1 MTYQASSPV
10 HTPFRREEHFLK
22 GGPVP
27 LFRFRHLA
35 LHAGLEHA
43 VFTRLGG
50 VSEHPCRSLNVSSQ
64 TPDQPAFVE
73 ANLELVR
80 EAVGADRLV
89 TLDQAHGGRVIAV
102 RREDQGRIG
111 EPMKGDGLVTDVP
124 GLGLVIK
131 QADCQAVIL
140 YDPVRRVAANI
151 HCGWRGN
158 VANILDNAVQCMK
171 RVFGCRPSHL
181 LAGIGPSLGPCC
193 AEFKGH
199 EEIFPRS
206 FRAFMIGPDHFDLWA
221 LSTHQLT
228 AAGVDPSRVVLSGLC
243 TRCRTDLFFS
253 YRGEGITGR
262 FATVAMIRE

>member
-1 MTYQASSPV
+1 M
-10 HTPFRREEHFLK
+10 
-22 GGPVP
+22 G
-27 LFRFRHLA
+27 
-35 LHAGLEHA
+35 HA

-50 VSEHPCRSLNVSSQ
+50 VSEHPCHSLNVSTR
-64 TPDQPAFVE
+64 TPDHPASVR

-80 EAVGADRLV
+80 EAVGADRLA
-89 TLDQAHGGRVIAV
+89 TLDQAHGGDVIV
-102 RREDQGRIG
+102 ISGKDRDK
-111 EPMKGDGLVTDVP
+111 PVKPLKGDGLVTDVP

-140 YDPVRRVAANI
+140 YDPVRRVVANI

-158 VANILDNAVQCMK
+158 VADILGNAVKCMET
-171 RVFGCRPSHL
+171 VFGCGPTHL

-199 EEIFPRS
+199 EDIFPRS
-206 FRAFMIGPDHFDLWA
+206 FRRFMIGPDHFDLWA
-221 LSTHQLT
+221 LSAHQL
-228 AAGVDPSRVVLSGLC
+228 ASAGVEPSRVVVSGLC

-253 YRGEGITGR
+253 YRGEGTTGR